1 MKIIA
6 CPKCLGSLE
15 LKDEVSETE
24 EIINGR
30 LYCSGCKLD
39 FIIKDGV
46 AVFGIE
52 ARNIEDR
59 FREINGE
66 NRWVFSEIELQEHV
80 DFAKKSSQAGERM
93 IRKLIERLKKKR
105 KLRVLDV
112 GAGWGC
118 FQSWQFAK
126 HGFEVVATELCPEFI
141 LASNCGPEDV
151 FFERIIT
158 DCVTLPFSDGSYD
171 IVFCKELIHHVNNPM
186 DLLSEMWRVC
196 SPNGLIII
204 REPCAPI
211 LLKKILAKKDQASK
225 VGITHYY
232 YSYRDYVRYMN
243 RITSELEIDGEVN
256 IISSSRHYI
265 LHTLQKLILTI
276 GIIPFC
282 RNFIIKLNL
291 IFIGGPLEVI
301 GTKKREYMKH
311 NLDNRD
317 IIPIDIRTSDVQQIE
332 FYRTELIPKVLKV
345 FSETYKKYKEESIGG
360 NANK

>member
-151 FFERIIT
+151 FF
-158 DCVTLPFSDGSYD
+158 
-171 IVFCKELIHHVNNPM
+171 
-186 DLLSEMWRVC
+186 
-196 SPNGLIII
+196 
-204 REPCAPI
+204 
-211 LLKKILAKKDQASK
+211 
-225 VGITHYY
+225 
-232 YSYRDYVRYMN
+232 
-243 RITSELEIDGEVN
+243 
-256 IISSSRHYI
+256 
-265 LHTLQKLILTI
+265 
-276 GIIPFC
+276 
-282 RNFIIKLNL
+282 
-291 IFIGGPLEVI
+291 
-301 GTKKREYMKH
+301 
-311 NLDNRD
+311 
-317 IIPIDIRTSDVQQIE
+317 
-332 FYRTELIPKVLKV
+332 
-345 FSETYKKYKEESIGG
+345 
-360 NANK
+360 